1 MLGVLFAVWIM
12 PGLRR
17 SRETESCPAR
27 GCPFVGPPRSLT
39 VHWRSFHEE
48 MVVLYMCPLPE
59 CSWQTFKPQN
69 LRQHWENYHH
79 AAKHQSLALRTLPL
93 LAEFVRNRHRTD
105 PGDCRPPVLPVQ
117 RPMGSLPHDSKD
129 SLLVQVQ
136 RILNDP
142 GTPTPG
148 TSSLVAP
155 PSQPVPLPIVSRAM
169 PRCDQNPSAGPS
181 SLVVPSCLPGPL
193 PGTPQAPHSE
203 DQRVVVEETPS
214 LVAEVR
220 GNESSLS
227 PSVIPATPIR
237 KPQTPFPFQ
246 GHSPIVI
253 DTSPSSTPEASPAV
267 SPAFTALSTPT
278 LSVMLSNSPS
288 IHGSPILPPVTSP
301 GPDRDPVLG
310 GLFTELVPE
319 PPQPSRSLL
328 NEFTPMTPSTT
339 LPRFSEVP
347 KCKTTASATTSA
359 APSEERQA
367 LIERLQQIDGQKA
380 ALDVERVDVVH
391 HLTCQEGEGMQ
402 RLRQELAE
410 TQQRCHLL
418 ESQLARLRSSSDVPA
433 EFVGSLQ
440 SICTSHALLLLPDR
454 GHTSVYHLT
463 QRDLVALDLSDR
475 EPALSCER
483 L

>member
-117 RPMGSLPHDSKD
+117 RPMGSLPHDCKG

-181 SLVVPSCLPGPL
+181 SLVVPSR
-193 PGTPQAPHSE
+193 T
-203 DQRVVVEETPS
+203 
-214 LVAEVR
+214 
-220 GNESSLS
+220 
-227 PSVIPATPIR
+227 
-237 KPQTPFPFQ
+237 
-246 GHSPIVI
+246 
-253 DTSPSSTPEASPAV
+253 
-267 SPAFTALSTPT
+267 FTRHA
-278 LSVMLSNSPS
+278 
-288 IHGSPILPPVTSP
+288 
-301 GPDRDPVLG
+301 
-310 GLFTELVPE
+310 
-319 PPQPSRSLL
+319 
-328 NEFTPMTPSTT
+328 PSTT
-339 LPRFSEVP
+339 QWGPEGGGRGNTIPGGWSPGEWVKFVAIRHPSHTDPETSDPNSFSRTLTHSHRHFTIIHSRGFPCRF
-347 KCKTTASATTSA
+347 TSIHS
-359 APSEERQA
+359 PFYPY
-367 LIERLQQIDGQKA
+367 
-380 ALDVERVDVVH
+380 VV
-391 HLTCQEGEGMQ
+391 
-402 RLRQELAE
+402 
-410 TQQRCHLL
+410 
-418 ESQLARLRSSSDVPA
+418 SDAV
-433 EFVGSLQ
+433 
-440 SICTSHALLLLPDR
+440 
-454 GHTSVYHLT
+454 
-463 QRDLVALDLSDR
+463 
-475 EPALSCER
+475 
-483 L
+483 

>member
-17 SRETESCPAR
+17 SRETEPCPAR

-105 PGDCRPPVLPVQ
+105 PGDCCPPVLPVQ
-117 RPMGSLPHDSKD
+117 RPMGSLPLDSKA

-136 RILNDP
+136 RILNDL

-155 PSQPVPLPIVSRAM
+155 PSQPDPLPIVSRAM
-169 PRCDQNPSAGPS
+169 PRCDQNLRAGPS

-220 GNESSLS
+220 GNESSSSRTLTYS
-227 PSVIPATPIR
+227 HRHFTIIHSR
-237 KPQTPFPFQ
+237 GFPCRFTSI
-246 GHSPIVI
+246 HSPFYSYIVS
-253 DTSPSSTPEASPAV
+253 DAV
-267 SPAFTALSTPT
+267 
-278 LSVMLSNSPS
+278 
-288 IHGSPILPPVTSP
+288 
-301 GPDRDPVLG
+301 
-310 GLFTELVPE
+310 
-319 PPQPSRSLL
+319 
-328 NEFTPMTPSTT
+328 
-339 LPRFSEVP
+339 
-347 KCKTTASATTSA
+347 
-359 APSEERQA
+359 
-367 LIERLQQIDGQKA
+367 
-380 ALDVERVDVVH
+380 
-391 HLTCQEGEGMQ
+391 
-402 RLRQELAE
+402 
-410 TQQRCHLL
+410 
-418 ESQLARLRSSSDVPA
+418 
-433 EFVGSLQ
+433 
-440 SICTSHALLLLPDR
+440 
-454 GHTSVYHLT
+454 
-463 QRDLVALDLSDR
+463 
-475 EPALSCER
+475 
-483 L
+483 